1 MKGSKLVAYAI
12 ILVWLAGFLVVFS
25 GCSSDGG
32 GKSGEVTIA
41 MCSFREETA
50 APLITKSDGGFL
62 PSFTNDPTFVAGY
75 IDSGPPD
82 YVMVTLET
90 IYLEGPDESIL
101 VWEGE
106 KDIMLDGSDVDLS
119 ELNSELGQSPV
130 GTYNR
135 LKLVFNSTARI
146 KGALTGTFDTDPA
159 PGSQAETLTL
169 YTKQDYAYYHDPVPP
184 TGGADDYSVFETAP
198 AEEMDVSIG
207 ASGDTVLV
215 QSDYEVEIVE
225 GGNPTITILFDLNRM
240 LRFYNGMNP
249 DLGHG
254 GVNPDDP
261 TDKAYFFAHSVFG
274 DSIGVF
280 IGDAGRIEGYQAI
293 YVNYDGS
300 VGDGTE
306 AGVEAW
312 MTLVFDANDN
322 FLSGHLI
329 GDDDNALTVAKGQIG
344 TYTVDLIDGSVELT
358 YLLNHNLTVYTLY
371 GFERQVDILDRSPTA
386 TYDSVNNAGSFEG
399 LGEAEF
405 ILRHVQ

>member
-12 ILVWLAGFLVVFS
+12 ILLWLAGFLVVFS

-32 GKSGEVTIA
+32 GKSGEITIA
-41 MCSFREETA
+41 MQSFREETA

-119 ELNSELGQSPV
+119 ELNSELGQIPV

-169 YTKQDYAYYHDPVPP
+169 YTKKDYAYYHDPVTP

-207 ASGDTVLV
+207 ASKDTVLV

-249 DLGHG
+249 D
-254 GVNPDDP
+254 DP
-261 TDKAYFFAHSVFG
+261 TDKAYFFAHSVFS

-293 YVNYDGS
+293 YVNYDGF

-344 TYTVDLIDGSVELT
+344 TYTVDLIDGSVEFT
-358 YLLNHNLTVYTLY
+358 YLLNHNLTVYYLE
-371 GFERQVDILDRSPTA
+371 GFERQGTIGSRSPTA
-386 TYDSVNNAGSFEG
+386 QYWSENNADPLDPDPFIG

>member
-1 MKGSKLVAYAI
+1 MNLFKQVSSTMIFVLLAVFLVAC
-12 ILVWLAGFLVVFS
+12 GD
-25 GCSSDGG
+25 SSSGG
-32 GKSGEVTIA
+32 GKSGDVTIA
-41 MCSFREETA
+41 VSSFREESV
-50 APLITKSDGGFL
+50 APLITKSDGVFIPL
-62 PSFTNDPTFVAGY
+62 FTDDPTFIAGY

-82 YVMVTLET
+82 YLIVTLEA
-90 IYLEGPDESIL
+90 IYLEGPDQAVL

-119 ELNSELGQSPV
+119 ELNSELGQIPV

-135 LKLVFNSTARI
+135 LKLSFNSTARI
-146 KGALTGTFDTDPA
+146 KGTLTGTFDTDPNI
-159 PGSQAETLTL
+159 GSQEETLKL
-169 YTKQDYAYYHDPVPP
+169 YTKSNPAYAYYHDPVTP
-184 TGGADDYSVFETAP
+184 TGGVDDYSVFEIAP

-207 ASGDTVLV
+207 ASGDTLLV
-215 QSDYEVEIVE
+215 QSDYELEIVE
-225 GGNPTITILFDLNRM
+225 GDNPTVTILFDLNRM

-254 GVNPDDP
+254 GVNPGDP

-274 DSIGVF
+274 DSIGIF
-280 IGDAGRIEGYQAI
+280 LGDAGRIEGYQAI
-293 YVNYDGS
+293 YVNYDDHI
-300 VGDGTE
+300 GDGTE

-312 MTLVFDANDN
+312 MTLVFDSDDN

-329 GDDDNALTVAKGQIG
+329 GDDDNALTVAKGQIS
-344 TYTVDLIDGSVELT
+344 TYTVNVDGSADFT
-358 YLLNHNLTVYTLY
+358 YLLNHNLTVYNLY
-371 GFERQVDILDRSPTA
+371 GFERQDAIFDRSPTA